1 MSPPSPDGVRHWTNW
16 GPLMAETFASVAAK
30 IDRVERAMSD
40 KDMMTR
46 VGLAAK
52 KAALEAAER
61 DVGSD
66 RTMSGF
72 RRKSAKLN
80 ARYDITGVSAVNL
93 ELYPK
98 GLWMLAND
106 GRRRLP
112 AGGRVVPKV
121 RRGGSGSKALN
132 TPYGPRRSVKA
143 SRSKGLGTLADAETD
158 AQREAYKAADRQVDL
173 VIRTVFR

>member
-1 MSPPSPDGVRHWTNW
+1 
-16 GPLMAETFASVAAK
+16 MADTFASVDAK
-30 IDRVERAMSD
+30 IGRVQKALSDDAM
-40 KDMMTR
+40 MNR

-52 KAALEAAER
+52 KASLEAAER

-66 RTMSGF
+66 RVMSGF
-72 RRKSAKLN
+72 RRKNAKLN
-80 ARYDITGVSAVNL
+80 ARYDITGSSAVNL

-112 AGGRVVPKV
+112 AGGRVYPRK
-121 RRGGSGSKALN
+121 RRGGGGSQALN
-132 TPYGPRRSVKA
+132 TPWGPRATVKA

-158 AQREAYKAADRQVDL
+158 ALREAYKAADRQVDV

>member
-1 MSPPSPDGVRHWTNW
+1 
-16 GPLMAETFASVAAK
+16 MADTLASLSGDISRLQK
-30 IDRVERAMSD
+30 ELSSD
-40 KDMMTR
+40 AMMTR

-66 RTMSGF
+66 RVMSGF
-72 RRKSAKLN
+72 RRSNAKLN
-80 ARYDITGVSAVNL
+80 ARYDIVSNSAVKL

-112 AGGRVVPKV
+112 PGGRIVPKA
-121 RRGGSGSKALN
+121 RRNGRAKALN
-132 TPYGPRRSVKA
+132 TPYGPRASVRA
-143 SRSKGLGTLADAETD
+143 SRSKGLGTLADAERD
-158 AQREAYKAADRQVDL
+158 AEREGYKAADRQVEIA
-173 VIRTVFR
+173 IRTVFR

>member
-1 MSPPSPDGVRHWTNW
+1 
-16 GPLMAETFASVAAK
+16 MADTFASVDAK
-30 IDRVERAMSD
+30 IARLQRELSD
-40 KDMMTR
+40 QTMMNK

-52 KAALEAAER
+52 KASLEAAER

-66 RTMSGF
+66 RVMSGF
-72 RRKSAKLN
+72 RRKNAKLN
-80 ARYDITGVSAVNL
+80 ARYDVVASSAVTL

-112 AGGRVVPKV
+112 PGGRVVPKV
-121 RRGGSGSKALN
+121 RRGGGAKALN

-143 SRSKGLGTLADAETD
+143 SRSKGLGTLADAEND
-158 AQREAYKAADRQVDL
+158 AQREAYKAADRQVDV